1 MPELKDIVSI
11 SGKSGLYQI
20 IGKRSNGLI
29 VESLDE
35 SKRRFPTSLTQ
46 KISILEDISIY
57 TYDSDVKLSEVF
69 KLLHAKVKEG
79 LSLVD
84 KNTPNEAVKTFFRNI
99 LSDFDEERVYV
110 SDMLKVAQWYTLLKD
125 QMSFE
130 ETPVE
135 VAEVKEDKPKKAA
148 KKPAKKKATKPE

>member
-20 IGKRSNGLI
+20 IGKRANGLI

-69 KLLHAKVKEG
+69 KMLHVKVKDG
-79 LSLVD
+79 LALVD
-84 KNTPNEAVKTFFRNI
+84 KNTPNEEVKTFFRSV
-99 LSDFDEERVYV
+99 LSDYDEERVYV
-110 SDMLKVAQWYTLLKD
+110 SDMLKVSQWYNLLKD
-125 QMSFE
+125 IMSFE
-130 ETPVE
+130 DAPAEKVVE
-135 VAEVKEDKPKKAA
+135 KEDKPKKAA
-148 KKPAKKKATKPE
+148 KKPAKKKADKPE

>member
-35 SKRRFPTSLTQ
+35 SKKRFPTSLTQ

-57 TYDSDVKLSEVF
+57 TYDSDIKLSEVF
-69 KLLHAKVKEG
+69 KMLHAKVKEG
-79 LSLVD
+79 LALVD
-84 KNTPNEAVKTFFRNI
+84 KNTSNEGVKTFFRSV
-99 LSDFDEERVYV
+99 LADFDEERVYV
-110 SDMLKVAQWYTLLKD
+110 SDMLKVATWYTLLKD
-125 QMSFE
+125 QISFE
-130 ETPVE
+130 ET
-135 VAEVKEDKPKKAA
+135 VAEEIAEKVDKPKKAA
-148 KKPAKKKATKPE
+148 KKPAKKKADKPE

>member
-69 KLLHAKVKEG
+69 KILHSKVKEG
-79 LSLVD
+79 LELVD
-84 KNTPNEAVKTFFRNI
+84 KNTPNEGVKAFFRSI

-110 SDMLKVAQWYTLLKD
+110 SDMVKVAQWYSLLKD

-130 ETPVE
+130 ETPKKE
-135 VAEVKEDKPKKAA
+135 ADTKEDEPKKAA
-148 KKPAKKKATKPE
+148 KKPAKKKAAKPE

>member
-35 SKRRFPTSLTQ
+35 SKIRFPTSLTQ

-69 KLLHAKVKEG
+69 KILHSKVKEG
-79 LSLVD
+79 LELVD
-84 KNTPNEAVKTFFRNI
+84 KNTPNEGVKAFFRSI

-110 SDMLKVAQWYTLLKD
+110 SDMVKVAQWYSLLKD

-130 ETPVE
+130 ETPKKE
-135 VAEVKEDKPKKAA
+135 ADTKEDEPKKAA
-148 KKPAKKKATKPE
+148 KKPAKKKAAKPE

>member
-20 IGKRSNGLI
+20 IGKGSNGLI

-69 KLLHAKVKEG
+69 KILHSKVKDG
-79 LSLVD
+79 LALVD
-84 KNTPNEAVKTFFRNI
+84 KNTTNEGVKTFFRGV
-99 LSDFDEERVYV
+99 LADFDEERVYV
-110 SDMLKVAQWYTLLKD
+110 SDMLKVAQWYNLLKD
-125 QMSFE
+125 QISFE
-130 ETPVE
+130 ETVVEE
-135 VAEVKEDKPKKAA
+135 VADKEEKPKKAA
-148 KKPAKKKATKPE
+148 KKKAAKPE